1 MTNRPGNRPIERTV
15 HPSLVR
21 PELTLGVERHV
32 AGIEATICF
41 ALLCSRGIGL
51 ATLGFVA
58 LVIIAIHPVMVWLTA
73 KDEQATQVF
82 ARSRRYA
89 DFYAPHG
96 LHKANVRAPRPSIPR
111 VR

>member
-1 MTNRPGNRPIERTV
+1 MSPPASDRPIPRPV
-15 HPSLVR
+15 HHSLVR

-32 AGIEATICF
+32 AGMEATLCF

-51 ATLGFVA
+51 ATLGIVF
-58 LVIIAIHPVMVWLTA
+58 LVIVVIHPVMVWLTS
-73 KDEQATQVF
+73 KDPQATQVF

-89 DFYAPHG
+89 DFYAPHDNG
-96 LHKANVRAPRPSIPR
+96 AKSRAPRPSIPR

>member
-1 MTNRPGNRPIERTV
+1 MSHRQAQRATTRPI
-15 HPSLVR
+15 HASLVR

-32 AGIEATICF
+32 AGVEATLCF

-51 ATLGFVA
+51 GTLGIVA
-58 LVIIAIHPVMVWLTA
+58 LVVAVIHPVMVWLTA
-73 KDEQATQVF
+73 KDPQATQVF

-89 DFYAPHG
+89 DFYATHS
-96 LHKANVRAPRPSIPR
+96 AEAIVRAPRPSIPR

>member
-1 MTNRPGNRPIERTV
+1 MSNRPSDRPSGRPI

-32 AGIEATICF
+32 AGMEATLCF

-51 ATLGFVA
+51 ATLGIVL
-58 LVIIAIHPVMVWLTA
+58 LVLAVIHPIMVWLTV
-73 KDEQATQVF
+73 KDPQATQVF

-96 LHKANVRAPRPSIPR
+96 SRTTARAPQPSIPR

>member
-1 MTNRPGNRPIERTV
+1 MSQSPAQKASTRPV
-15 HPSLVR
+15 HRSLVR

-32 AGIEATICF
+32 AGIEGTICF

-51 ATLGFVA
+51 GTLGIVA
-58 LVIIAIHPVMVWLTA
+58 LVVAVIHPVMVWLTA
-73 KDEQATQVF
+73 KDPQATQVF

-89 DFYAPHG
+89 DFYSPHG
-96 LHKANVRAPRPSIPR
+96 PVRMARAPRPSIPT

>member
-1 MTNRPGNRPIERTV
+1 
-15 HPSLVR
+15 VR

-32 AGIEATICF
+32 AGVEATLCF

-51 ATLGFVA
+51 GTLGIVA
-58 LVIIAIHPVMVWLTA
+58 LVVAVIHPVMVWLTA
-73 KDEQATQVF
+73 KDPQATQVF

-89 DFYAPHG
+89 DFYATHS
-96 LHKANVRAPRPSIPR
+96 AEATVRAPRPSIPR

>member
-1 MTNRPGNRPIERTV
+1 MTNRPEDRSSERIV
-15 HPSLVR
+15 HASLVR

-32 AGIEATICF
+32 AGIEGTICF

-58 LVIIAIHPVMVWLTA
+58 LVILAIHPVMVWLTT
-73 KDEQATQVF
+73 KDDQATQVY

-96 LHKANVRAPRPSIPR
+96 LPKTSVRAPRPSIPK